1 MPRWYSVLC
10 DNWSRAAWHGEISW
24 EHAARLVEVWH
35 PIALEQTLARRKR
48 RPSRR
53 QQLELDLY
61 AGLLGCGVDEQTAR
75 HLVGGAAG
83 AVNRAMHDRERGLE
97 FRDHVNGPAPRKR
110 PGPGIREGK
119 SRCSTDRIHRRRGGP
134 AVARRRRESKSY
146 RSFPLGLRA
155 GDYLRAKRRRLTEAS
170 YRDYESCLDKLARYF
185 ADLDLHDLE
194 PPVGT
199 ERLEEF
205 LDYQWGTRSGRTF
218 NKAPLGSA

>member
-1 MPRWYSVLC
+1 
-10 DNWSRAAWHGEISW
+10 
-24 EHAARLVEVWH
+24 
-35 PIALEQTLARRKR
+35 
-48 RPSRR
+48 
-53 QQLELDLY
+53 
-61 AGLLGCGVDEQTAR
+61 
-75 HLVGGAAG
+75 
-83 AVNRAMHDRERGLE
+83 MHDRERGLE